1 MMSCQTSMPHNAC
14 YCTIHNEK
22 AMSIDDTMK
31 WTKKSPKENIIS
43 ISLVV
48 KKRVCRKNW
57 GVSSIAVFHI
67 LPRKLQLTCFLSVIP

>member
-48 KKRVCRKNW
+48 KKRVGRA
-57 GVSSIAVFHI
+57 GALVA
-67 LPRKLQLTCFLSVIP
+67 LQYFIFCLVNYNSLAFFL